1 MALTYDQ
8 LIKSDASNPE
18 AVKALTG
25 LLGIPTGGG
34 EDFYSNPK
42 NFNANLQNLQRMI
55 GEQVAGAR
63 GSSPN
68 GEFQKFGEY
77 QAWGGDVSPLQAQL
91 KGVQDKYAAA
101 GVDFNSS
108 PLAVLQKIAG
118 LSPTLSPTDN
128 GSRVTS
134 QNYGGNVWEN
144 IPAGGQPT
152 QVTQP
157 NNNRSLISQTA
168 QAGYIKGYD
177 TNNNYAPVY
186 VPKGVYVPG
195 ISATPKQ
202 ITTSSLTGTGTT
214 SLPGATGTG
223 VNEAGAMVAGAS
235 TNIAEIMKQMTPPE
249 TEADK
254 KQQSLLD
261 QMASLVGDQ
270 ANKAADQLTAEQSAG
285 LPDLK
290 KQFADIN
297 AQILSKVAAYNALQT
312 DLEGK
317 PITMNSIIGA
327 QAQVQKVQASEIGLL
342 QARAQGLQGQI
353 EVAQQTA
360 NRAVDLKYS
369 TIEAKLNVYQ
379 AQLNALQPTLNKEEK
394 LQAQAQQI
402 LLDQQK
408 QAIADTKAEEKE
420 KNKIILDYINDYK
433 DAGITFDDTLASAQA
448 KLKGSRIYQQATRLV
463 GGENPSNPGPRN
475 QNNPSSPNSPND
487 TNETLTDYNIL
498 AEAVSNKLGSV
509 AAKNSFLNQYNKAKT
524 DEDRLK
530 ILASNVVLPAP
541 IKEGIIQNSQV
552 VRSLNGVLG
561 LLDSGVKTGLLKAG
575 ESYIANKFGSGA
587 DKQVENIKSQ
597 LITAI
602 QPYRNKVTGAAW
614 GTQEEAEYQALLGS
628 IKFSP
633 EDLRN
638 KLNVFKQ
645 TLASQSQAAIM
656 AGIDPLGAINQNSV
670 LNNQTA
676 LTPPVLETTPQT
688 TQSANTGGWWS
699 KTKNFLFGD

>member
-63 GSSPN
+63 GSSPS

-77 QAWGGDVSPLQAQL
+77 QAWGGDVTPLQAQL

-408 QAIADTKAEEKE
+408 QAIADAKSKEKE
-420 KNKIILDYINDYK
+420 QNSIILDLISKYP
-433 DAGITFDDTLASAQA
+433 DANISFTDSLASAQA
-448 KLKGSRIYQQATRLV
+448 KLKGSKIYQQATRLA
-463 GGENPSNPGPRN
+463 GGSGGGGGGGGLDLSSSDAKLQTANQLAFLQDTADKALALAGASGQGSLWRSAGSLLKGSTKSSQLAGLEDTLKTNILSLATDPTIKKFFGPQMSEADVRMMMSGGTTLN
-475 QNNPSSPNSPND
+475 HISQTPEQAKAEIARLADLFKRMSKSIGVAPSSGSSGGTTLATGPDGKDYNVPND
-487 TNETLTDYNIL
+487 
-498 AEAVSNKLGSV
+498 
-509 AAKNSFLNQYNKAKT
+509 Q
-524 DEDRLK
+524 
-530 ILASNVVLPAP
+530 
-541 IKEGIIQNSQV
+541 
-552 VRSLNGVLG
+552 
-561 LLDSGVKTGLLKAG
+561 LDAFIKAG
-575 ESYIANKFGSGA
+575 GK
-587 DKQVENIKSQ
+587 KK
-597 LITAI
+597 
-602 QPYRNKVTGAAW
+602 
-614 GTQEEAEYQALLGS
+614 
-628 IKFSP
+628 
-633 EDLRN
+633 
-638 KLNVFKQ
+638 
-645 TLASQSQAAIM
+645 
-656 AGIDPLGAINQNSV
+656 
-670 LNNQTA
+670 
-676 LTPPVLETTPQT
+676 
-688 TQSANTGGWWS
+688 
-699 KTKNFLFGD
+699 

>member
-1 MALTYDQ
+1 MLTYDQ

-63 GSSPN
+63 GSSPS

-77 QAWGGDVSPLQAQL
+77 QAWGGDVTPLQAQL

-408 QAIADTKAEEKE
+408 QAIADTKSKEKE
-420 KNKIILDYINDYK
+420 QNSIILDLISKYP
-433 DAGITFDDTLASAQA
+433 DANISFTDSLASAQA
-448 KLKGSRIYQQATRLV
+448 KLKGSKIYQQATRLA
-463 GGENPSNPGPRN
+463 GGSGGGGGGGGLDLSSSDAKLQTANQLAFLQDTADKALALAGASGQGSLWRSAGSLLKGSTKSSQLAGLEDTLKTNILSLATDPTIKKFFGPQMSEADVRMMMSGGTTLN
-475 QNNPSSPNSPND
+475 HISQTPEQAKAEIARLADLFKRMSKSIGVAPSSGSSGGTTLATGPDGKDYNVPND
-487 TNETLTDYNIL
+487 
-498 AEAVSNKLGSV
+498 
-509 AAKNSFLNQYNKAKT
+509 Q
-524 DEDRLK
+524 
-530 ILASNVVLPAP
+530 
-541 IKEGIIQNSQV
+541 
-552 VRSLNGVLG
+552 
-561 LLDSGVKTGLLKAG
+561 LDAFIKAG
-575 ESYIANKFGSGA
+575 GK
-587 DKQVENIKSQ
+587 KK
-597 LITAI
+597 
-602 QPYRNKVTGAAW
+602 
-614 GTQEEAEYQALLGS
+614 
-628 IKFSP
+628 
-633 EDLRN
+633 
-638 KLNVFKQ
+638 
-645 TLASQSQAAIM
+645 
-656 AGIDPLGAINQNSV
+656 
-670 LNNQTA
+670 
-676 LTPPVLETTPQT
+676 
-688 TQSANTGGWWS
+688 
-699 KTKNFLFGD
+699 